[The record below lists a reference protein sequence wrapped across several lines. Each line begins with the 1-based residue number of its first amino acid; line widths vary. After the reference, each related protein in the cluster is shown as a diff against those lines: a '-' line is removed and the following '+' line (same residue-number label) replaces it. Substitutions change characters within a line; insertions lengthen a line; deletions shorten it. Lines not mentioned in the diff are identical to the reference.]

1 MIEGVSERRVP
12 ASCRAVCGRRSRNY
26 ATSFLVNV
34 PCSLFDHSGNLF
46 RPGGVDRVAGTR
58 HFDLVAVGSRGV
70 PAFEVGGDGSVRPR
84 YHHPAWFASP
94 RSRRDD
100 RLEIVSKVEHL
111 RSRHELGLLG
121 RQVGGEVIM
130 KLRGVEVS
138 ETVRC
143 LLYGT
148 RLAEVAWEAL
158 AVVRLVLS
166 RVGHVRRDVY
176 KTGDG

>member
-1 MIEGVSERRVP
+1 MAG
-12 ASCRAVCGRRSRNY
+12 ARN
-26 ATSFLVNV
+26 
-34 PCSLFDHSGNLF
+34 
-46 RPGGVDRVAGTR
+46 
-58 HFDLVAVGSRGV
+58 FDLMAVGSRGV
-70 PAFEVGGDGSVRPR
+70 PAFEVGVDGSVRPG

-94 RSRRDD
+94 RSRGDNRF
-100 RLEIVSKVEHL
+100 EIVGKVEYL
-111 RSRHELGLLG
+111 RSRHESSLLR
-121 RQVGGEVIM
+121 RQISCEVLM

-138 ETVRC
+138 ETVHR
-143 LLYGT
+143 LPYRT